1 MIEVVIASA
10 ARTPIGKYGG
20 GLKDVPATE
29 LGAIVVREAVE
40 RAGIEAG
47 AVDEVIMG
55 NVLSAGLGENP
66 ARQASIGAGLP
77 FDLPAFTV
85 NKVCASGMTAVM
97 LAARAIR
104 SGEADIIVAGAMES
118 MSRAP
123 YLLENA
129 RFGYRMGDGKIIDAM
144 IRDGLWDAYEDV
156 HMGMCAELLVEK
168 YGIGREEQDRF
179 AFESHR
185 KAIRAIDEGRFKH
198 EIVPVETP
206 RGVVNQDEGPR
217 RDTSLEALSQLKPA
231 FKDGGTVTAGNAS
244 QLSDGA
250 SALVIMSAEKAMETG
265 VEPLARIAGY
275 STTGIEPKFFTIA
288 PISAVREVL
297 QRTGLALSDIDRVE
311 ENEAFA
317 IQALAVGKEL
327 GFDWD
332 KVNVNGG
339 AVALGHPL
347 GCSGARIVTTLAHEM
362 ARSDAKRGIA
372 TLCVGGGHGVAMLLE
387 RNKQAQHGTA

>member
-1 MIEVVIASA
+1 MTEVVIASA
-10 ARTPIGKYGG
+10 VRTPIGKYGG
-20 GLKDVPATE
+20 GLKDVPATQ
-29 LGAIVVREAVE
+29 LGALVVREAVE
-40 RAGIEAG
+40 RVGIEAG
-47 AVDEVIMG
+47 EVDEVIMG

-66 ARQASIGAGLP
+66 ARQAAIGAGLP
-77 FDLPAFTV
+77 FELPAFTV
-85 NKVCASGMTAVM
+85 NKVCASGMMAVM

-104 SGEADIIVAGAMES
+104 CGDADIIIAGAMES

-123 YLLENA
+123 YLVENA
-129 RFGYRMGDGKIIDAM
+129 RFGYRMGDGEIIDSM
-144 IRDGLWDAYEDV
+144 IRDGLWDAYEDT
-156 HMGMCAELLVEK
+156 HMGACAELLVEK
-168 YGIGREEQDRF
+168 YGIGREEQDKF
-179 AFESHR
+179 AFESHQ
-185 KAIRAIDEGRFKH
+185 KAIRALDEGRFKN
-198 EIVPVETP
+198 EIVPVETS

-217 RDTSLEALSQLKPA
+217 RDTSFEVLSQLKPA

-244 QLSDGA
+244 QLSDAA
-250 SALVIMSAEKAMETG
+250 SALVIMSAEKATQMN

-275 STTGIEPKFFTIA
+275 STTGVEPKFFTIA
-288 PISAVREVL
+288 PVSAVRKVL
-297 QRTGLALSDIDRVE
+297 QRAGLTLNDIDRIE

-317 IQALAVGKEL
+317 IQALAVGKDL

-362 ARSDAKRGIA
+362 VRSDAQRGIA

-387 RNKQAQHGTA
+387 KNK